1 MTLSLQWMHP
11 AQLNREKFKYMPN
24 LQKKEKG
31 KKYKINLLF
40 RISTIPLE
48 GLHFL
53 HLYICI
59 YNILCDKKKKATA
72 HKAAYALYFRSSFKP
87 NPFLVS
93 MEAI

>member
-59 YNILCDKKKKATA
+59 YNILCDKKKKPQHTKLHMHSIFEAP
-72 HKAAYALYFRSSFKP
+72 L
-87 NPFLVS
+87 NPIRF
-93 MEAI
+93 